1 MRDLEDIIHNV
12 WRDEFAEHVNIIIR
26 LLQRL
31 NDRFR
36 VVVGADN
43 GTLRLNG
50 RGENARIVIFNI
62 THKY

>member
-1 MRDLEDIIHNV
+1 MRDLEDIVHNV
-12 WRDEFAEHVNIIIR
+12 WRDEFAEHVNIVIR

-36 VVVGADN
+36 VLVGAVND
-43 GTLRLNG
+43 TLRLNG
-50 RGENARIVIFNI
+50 RDEYARIVIFNI